1 MTNEEPKPRV
11 TGEAA
16 WRAQRDAVEQHNAE
30 AKKHARERA
39 ATASAVTERERRLA
53 AQEEV
58 QLRALNA
65 RLGNR
70 S

>member
-1 MTNEEPKPRV
+1 MSDEHDAPRL

-30 AKKHARERA
+30 AKRRARERSA
-39 ATASAVTERERRLA
+39 ADSAVNERERRLA
-53 AQEEV
+53 AQEEL

-65 RLGNR
+65 RLGKR
-70 S
+70 A

>member
-1 MTNEEPKPRV
+1 MTDAQPTPRL

-16 WRAQRDAVEQHNAE
+16 WRAQRDAVERHNTE

-39 ATASAVTERERRLA
+39 ATASSVTERERRLA

>member
-1 MTNEEPKPRV
+1 MTDEKTGSRL

-16 WRAQRDAVEQHNAE
+16 WKAQCAVIEEHNVA
-30 AKKHARERA
+30 AKKAAREKTA
-39 ATASAVTERERRLA
+39 AAGAVNERERRLA

-70 S
+70 A